1 MTGNEIGYI
10 SEAHARGKLSGDGH
24 FTKLCSDWLQAS
36 FGTNRALL
44 THSCTGALEMA
55 AILVGIEPGDEIIM
69 PSYTF
74 VSTANAFV
82 LRGGVPVFV
91 DIKLRD
97 QNIDESLIEQ
107 AITPRTKAIVPVHYG
122 GVACEM
128 DVIMDIAQRHGLFVI
143 EDAAQ
148 AIFSTYKGRQL
159 GTIGHLGCFSF
170 HETKNVIS
178 GEGGALLVNDQSLIE
193 RSEIIR
199 EKGTDRSKFFRG
211 QVDKYTWQD
220 IGSSF
225 LPGEVIAAFLWAQLQ
240 EGEKI
245 TRIRKAAW
253 NNYHRIFSLEEH
265 DRNFTLPTEFPKANA
280 HMYQVLLHSNVD
292 LNKVLNV
299 LTSLGITAV
308 THYVALHSSNAGRK
322 WGKSP
327 SPLPNTEKV
336 SSTLIRLPLFPELEL
351 DSIERVC
358 KTLSHA
364 ART

>member
-1 MTGNEIGYI
+1 MTGNELGYI
-10 SEAHARGKLSGDGH
+10 SEAHSRGKLSGDGH
-24 FTKLCSDWLQAS
+24 FTKLCSDWLQDS
-36 FGTNRALL
+36 FGTKRALL

-55 AILVGIEPGDEIIM
+55 AILAGIEPGDEIIM

-107 AITPRTKAIVPVHYG
+107 AITSRTKAIVPVHYG

-128 DVIMDIAQRHGLFVI
+128 DVIMDIADRHGLFVI

-178 GEGGALLVNDQSLIE
+178 GEGGALLVNDRSLIE

-240 EGEKI
+240 EGAKI
-245 TRIRKAAW
+245 TATRKALW
-253 NNYHRIFSLEEH
+253 SHYHRLFALEEL
-265 DRNFTLPTEFPKANA
+265 DSEFTLPTESPDSNA
-280 HMYQVLLHSNVD
+280 HMYQVLLRSNEN
-292 LNKVLNV
+292 LLEVLKQ
-299 LTSLGITAV
+299 LAGLGISAV
-308 THYVALHSSNAGRK
+308 THYVALHSSHAGRK
-322 WGKSP
+322 YGKSP
-327 SPLPNTEKV
+327 SPLPRTEQV
-336 SSTLIRLPLFPELEL
+336 ASTLIRLPLFSELEL

-358 KTLSHA
+358 KALSDA